1 MPFRLPHRQAYDAT
15 MSRVEPAASKA
26 TERPG
31 HHQEEIRMSAWPVLV
46 TLAALLFYFWTGL
59 MVGNARRKY
68 NVPAPA
74 TTGNPDFERV
84 FRVQMNTLEWLPI
97 FLVSMWIFCM
107 YWNGL
112 VGAVIGAIWIVGRYM
127 YAHGYMTAADQRS
140 MGFMIQALAVM
151 ILFLGALF
159 GALGS
164 LFGG

>member
-1 MPFRLPHRQAYDAT
+1 
-15 MSRVEPAASKA
+15 
-26 TERPG
+26 
-31 HHQEEIRMSAWPVLV
+31 MSAWPVLV

-68 NVPAPA
+68 SVPAPA

-97 FLVSMWIFCM
+97 FLVSLWLFVS
-107 YWNGL
+107 YWSDL
-112 VGAVIGAIWIVGRYM
+112 VGALIGAVWIVGRYM
-127 YAHGYMTAADQRS
+127 YAHGYMIAANQRS

-151 ILFLGALF
+151 ILFVGAF
-159 GALGS
+159 IGAIMS

>member
-1 MPFRLPHRQAYDAT
+1 
-15 MSRVEPAASKA
+15 
-26 TERPG
+26 
-31 HHQEEIRMSAWPVLV
+31 MSAWPVLV

-59 MVGNARRKY
+59 MVGNARRKF

-97 FLVSMWIFCM
+97 FLVSLWIFCM

-112 VGAVIGAIWIVGRYM
+112 LGAVIGAIWIVGRYM
-127 YAHGYMTAADQRS
+127 YAHGYMAAADQRS

-151 ILFLGALF
+151 ILFLGGLF

-164 LFGG
+164 LFAG

>member
-1 MPFRLPHRQAYDAT
+1 
-15 MSRVEPAASKA
+15 
-26 TERPG
+26 
-31 HHQEEIRMSAWPVLV
+31 MSAWPVLV

-97 FLVSMWIFCM
+97 FLVSLWLFVS
-107 YWNGL
+107 YWSDLVGAL
-112 VGAVIGAIWIVGRYM
+112 VGAVWIVGRYM
-127 YAHGYMTAADQRS
+127 YAHGYMIAANQRS

-151 ILFLGALF
+151 ILFF
-159 GALGS
+159 GAFIGAIMS